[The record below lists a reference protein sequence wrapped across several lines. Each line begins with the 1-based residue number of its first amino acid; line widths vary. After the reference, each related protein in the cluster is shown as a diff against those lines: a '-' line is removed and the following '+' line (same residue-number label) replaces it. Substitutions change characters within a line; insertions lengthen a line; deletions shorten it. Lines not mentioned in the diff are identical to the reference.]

1 MSNGASSVNV
11 GDVVVTIV
19 TFGFIA
25 FIIIFLVL
33 IYRAYKK
40 NVKRAEENLS
50 VEKQQTFNLQKQV
63 DDLNERVGKIENL
76 LKEVD

>member
-40 NVKRAEENLS
+40 NVKRAEEKLS

>member
-19 TFGFIA
+19 TLGFIA
-25 FIIIFLVL
+25 VIIIFLVL

-40 NVKRAEENLS
+40 NVRRAEEKLS
-50 VEKQQTFNLQKQV
+50 VEKQQTFTLQKQV

>member
-25 FIIIFLVL
+25 FIIIFLVS

-40 NVKRAEENLS
+40 NVKRAEEKLS